1 MHHVPSGMGHHHP
14 HSAAAAAASA
24 AAANSAAAAA
34 AAAYITGGPLLF
46 QAPHLSATSS
56 GHHHGGNIQGY
67 FDASAYGAALS
78 AAAAGYP
85 QAAATGYGSPA
96 PQPSAGI
103 PGHLSPY
110 GTLSAYAAPPTGP
123 QGASQ
128 IDARSFSMNLAP
140 NYR

>member
-24 AAANSAAAAA
+24 AAANSAAAA

-67 FDASAYGAALS
+67 FDTSAYGAALS

-96 PQPSAGI
+96 PPPSAGI

-110 GTLSAYAAPPTGP
+110 GTLSPYAAPPTGP